1 MKRNTKE
8 YAVAGELF
16 YMITCRVFHTIL
28 RSNDFSA
35 TASTV
40 TRHTRVNF
48 YTSANGSV
56 DFGSGT
62 QLGGPRKGLSDSPRT
77 RPVRFSVVFN

>member
-16 YMITCRVFHTIL
+16 YMITYRVFYTIL
-28 RSNDFSA
+28 HSNDFSA

-40 TRHTRVNF
+40 TRGLLFTHPRTVASV
-48 YTSANGSV
+48 SAAAPSEA
-56 DFGSGT
+56 
-62 QLGGPRKGLSDSPRT
+62 GPRKGLSDSPRT
-77 RPVRFSVVFN
+77 RPVHFSVVFN

>member
-16 YMITCRVFHTIL
+16 YMITYRVFYTIL
-28 RSNDFSA
+28 HSNDFSA

-40 TRHTRVNF
+40 NQAHEGYFLHIRER
-48 YTSANGSV
+48 
-56 DFGSGT
+56 
-62 QLGGPRKGLSDSPRT
+62 
-77 RPVRFSVVFN
+77 

>member
-28 RSNDFSA
+28 HSNDFSA

-48 YTSANGSV
+48 YTSANGS
-56 DFGSGT
+56 GT
-62 QLGGPRKGLSDSPRT
+62 QRGGPRKGLSDSPRT
-77 RPVRFSVVFN
+77 RPVHFSVVFN